1 MNWEEV
7 VNGKQRGVRLLL
19 RALLLVTAF
28 LSGCAVLTP
37 SQVKEV
43 GRFAEATQGYGTL
56 PGAVISMYGE
66 VAEENR
72 LLAVTG
78 YTFRPGD
85 ETADQALKDMKSAR
99 QRHREFNAAAN
110 QADEALQILNLYASA
125 LTILTSDDFNTSLDE
140 SATAVGKSLDKAIA
154 AYNDSYQKDFSL
166 IGSAAAQI
174 VRGAGGIYL
183 RYKQTVL
190 LKEYVGLA
198 DPLIEALTKD
208 VEDMIQEKVSPNLKD
223 LMTRVERE
231 FINSANHHGK
241 LDLGT
246 VVRINQIFYRLEGA
260 ESLADSAVSS
270 AKRYREAHRALKE
283 ALGKKQ
289 DLKGVIEQ
297 ITVLADE
304 VKAAR
309 KLKEKFE

>member
-1 MNWEEV
+1 ML
-7 VNGKQRGVRLLL
+7 RVRKLWFRLPL
-19 RALLLVTAF
+19 TAALLAITL

-43 GRFAEATQGYGTL
+43 ERFAQATQGYGAL

-85 ETADQALKDMKSAR
+85 ETAARALKDMESAR
-99 QRHREFNAAAN
+99 QKHREFTASAI
-110 QADEALQILNLYASA
+110 QADEALGILNLYASA
-125 LTILTSDDFNTSLDE
+125 LTILTSDSFTASLDE

-154 AYNDSYQKDFSL
+154 AYNDTYQKDFSL

-198 DPLIEALTKD
+198 DPLIEAITRD
-208 VEDMIQEKVSPNLKD
+208 VEDIIRDKVSPHLKD
-223 LMTRVERE
+223 LTARVERE
-231 FINSANHHGK
+231 FINSANHHGR
-241 LDLGT
+241 LDLST
-246 VVRINQIFYRLEGA
+246 VVRVNQIFYRLEGA
-260 ESLADSAVSS
+260 ESLADAAVSS
-270 AKRYREAHRALKE
+270 ARRYREAHRALKE

-309 KLKEKFE
+309 KLKKKFE

>member
-1 MNWEEV
+1 LQPSWA
-7 VNGKQRGVRLLL
+7 LTA
-19 RALLLVTAF
+19 ALLAITL
-28 LSGCAVLTP
+28 LSGCAVLNP

-56 PGAVISMYGE
+56 PGAVISVYGE

-72 LLAVTG
+72 LLAVT
-78 YTFRPGD
+78 
-85 ETADQALKDMKSAR
+85 AAAWALKDMKSAR
-99 QRHREFNAAAN
+99 QRHREFNEAAN
-110 QADEALQILNLYASA
+110 QADEALEILNLYASA

-174 VRGAGGIYL
+174 VRGAGGVYL

-198 DPLIEALTKD
+198 DPLIGALTKD
-208 VEDMIQEKVSPNLKD
+208 VEDMIQDKISPNLKN

-231 FINSANHHGK
+231 FINSANHHGR

-260 ESLADSAVSS
+260 ESLAEAAVSS

-283 ALGKKQ
+283 ALSKKQ

-309 KLKEKFE
+309 KLKKNFE

>member
-1 MNWEEV
+1 MGRKLGSSLPLTAV
-7 VNGKQRGVRLLL
+7 LLAITL
-19 RALLLVTAF
+19 

-43 GRFAEATQGYGTL
+43 ERFAQATQGYGAL

-66 VAEENR
+66 GAEENR

-78 YTFRPGD
+78 YTFRPG
-85 ETADQALKDMKSAR
+85 EKTADQALQDMKSAR
-99 QRHREFNAAAN
+99 QRRQEFTAAAKR
-110 QADEALQILNLYASA
+110 ADEALEILNIYAAA
-125 LTILTSDDFNTSLDE
+125 LTILTSDDFTASLDE
-140 SATAVGKSLDKAIA
+140 SATAVGKSLDRAISV
-154 AYNDSYQKDFSL
+154 YNDSYDKKFSM
-166 IGSAAAQI
+166 IGSAAAQV

-190 LKEYVGLA
+190 LKEYVERA
-198 DPLIEALTKD
+198 DPVIEVLTKD
-208 VEDMIQEKVSPNLKD
+208 VEDIIQDKVSPNLKD
-223 LMTRVERE
+223 LTARVERE
-231 FINSANHHGK
+231 FINSANHHVR
-241 LDLGT
+241 LDLST

-260 ESLADSAVSS
+260 EGLAGAAVSS

-283 ALGKKQ
+283 ALKKKQ

-297 ITVLADE
+297 ITVLAEE

-309 KLKEKFE
+309 KLKKKFE

>member
-1 MNWEEV
+1 LPLTV
-7 VNGKQRGVRLLL
+7 LLL
-19 RALLLVTAF
+19 LIMLI
-28 LSGCAVLTP
+28 SGCAVLTP

-43 GRFAEATQGYGTL
+43 GRLAEATQGYGAL

-78 YTFRPGD
+78 YTFRAGD
-85 ETADQALKDMKSAR
+85 ETAGQALEDMKSAR
-99 QRHREFNAAAN
+99 QRHREFTTAAA
-110 QADEALQILNLYASA
+110 QANEALEILNLYASA
-125 LTILTSDDFNTSLDE
+125 LTILTSDSFTASLDE
-140 SATAVGKSLDKAIA
+140 SATAVGKSLDKAIT

-166 IGSAAAQI
+166 IGSVAAQV

-183 RYKQTVL
+183 RYRQTVL

-198 DPLIEALTKD
+198 DPLIEALTRD
-208 VEDMIQEKVSPNLKD
+208 VEEIIRDKVSPHLKNL
-223 LMTRVERE
+223 TVRVERE
-231 FINSANHHGK
+231 FINSANHHGR
-241 LDLGT
+241 LDLST

-260 ESLADSAVSS
+260 ESLADAAVSS
-270 AKRYREAHRALKE
+270 AQRYRDAHRALKE

-289 DLKGVIEQ
+289 DLKGLIEQ

-309 KLKEKFE
+309 KIKKNFE

>member
-1 MNWEEV
+1 MGRKLGSSLPLTAV
-7 VNGKQRGVRLLL
+7 LLAIML
-19 RALLLVTAF
+19 

-43 GRFAEATQGYGTL
+43 ERFAQATQGYGAL

-66 VAEENR
+66 GAEENR

-85 ETADQALKDMKSAR
+85 KTADQALQDMKSAR
-99 QRHREFNAAAN
+99 QRRQEFAAAAKR
-110 QADEALQILNLYASA
+110 ADEALEILNIYAAA
-125 LTILTSDDFNTSLDE
+125 LTILTSDDFTTSLDE
-140 SATAVGKSLDKAIA
+140 SATAVGKSLDRAIG

-198 DPLIEALTKD
+198 DPLIEALTRD
-208 VEDMIQEKVSPNLKD
+208 VEDIIRDKVSPHLKD
-223 LMTRVERE
+223 LTARVERE
-231 FINSANHHGK
+231 FINSANHQGR
-241 LDLGT
+241 LDLST

-260 ESLADSAVSS
+260 ESLADAAISS
-270 AKRYREAHRALKE
+270 AKRYGDAHRALKE

-297 ITVLADE
+297 TTVLADE

-309 KLKEKFE
+309 KLKKKFE

>member
-1 MNWEEV
+1 M
-7 VNGKQRGVRLLL
+7 GRKSGVSLPL
-19 RALLLVTAF
+19 TAVWLAITL

-43 GRFAEATQGYGTL
+43 GRFAQATAGYGAL
-56 PGAVISMYGE
+56 PGSVISMYGE

-85 ETADQALKDMKSAR
+85 ETADQALQDMKSAR
-99 QRHREFNAAAN
+99 QRHREFTAAAK
-110 QADEALQILNLYASA
+110 QADEALEILNIYASA
-125 LTILTSDDFNTSLDE
+125 LTILTSDDFTASLDE
-140 SATAVGKSLDKAIA
+140 SATAVGKSLDKAIT
-154 AYNDSYQKDFSL
+154 AYNESYDKKFSF
-166 IGSAAAQI
+166 IGSAAAQV

-190 LKEYVGLA
+190 LKEYVEHA
-198 DPLIEALTKD
+198 DPLIETLTKD
-208 VEDMIQEKVSPNLKD
+208 VEDLIRDRVSPNLKD
-223 LMTRVERE
+223 LLARVERE
-231 FINSANHHGK
+231 FINSANHHAR

-260 ESLADSAVSS
+260 EGLAGAAVSS

-283 ALGKKQ
+283 TLGKKQ

-309 KLKEKFE
+309 KLKKKFE

>member
-1 MNWEEV
+1 MLRV
-7 VNGKQRGVRLLL
+7 GKLQFGWQAGAVWLAITLI
-19 RALLLVTAF
+19 
-28 LSGCAVLTP
+28 SGCAVLTP

-43 GRFAEATQGYGTL
+43 GRFAQATEGYGAV
-56 PGAVISMYGE
+56 PGAVISMYGQ

-78 YTFRPGD
+78 YTFRAGD
-85 ETADQALKDMKSAR
+85 RTADQALEDMSSAR
-99 QRHREFNAAAN
+99 QRHREFTAAAK
-110 QADEALQILNLYASA
+110 QADEALEILSLYASA
-125 LTILTSDDFNTSLDE
+125 LTILTSDSFSTSLDE
-140 SATAVGKSLDKAIA
+140 SATAVGKSLDKAIL

-166 IGSAAAQI
+166 IGSTAAQV

-198 DPLIEALTKD
+198 DPLVEALTRD
-208 VEDMIQEKVSPNLKD
+208 VENMIQEKVSPNLKN
-223 LMTRVERE
+223 LMARVERE
-231 FINSANHHGK
+231 FINSANHHGR
-241 LDLGT
+241 LDLDT

-260 ESLADSAVSS
+260 ESLADAAVSS
-270 AKRYREAHRALKE
+270 AKRYRDAHRALKE

-304 VKAAR
+304 VNAAR
-309 KLKEKFE
+309 KLKKNFE

>member
-1 MNWEEV
+1 M
-7 VNGKQRGVRLLL
+7 RSSSPFAATLLAITL
-19 RALLLVTAF
+19 

-43 GRFAEATQGYGTL
+43 ERFAQATQGYGTL

-72 LLAVTG
+72 LLAITG
-78 YTFRPGD
+78 YTFRHGD
-85 ETADQALKDMKSAR
+85 KTADQALQDMKSSR
-99 QRHREFNAAAN
+99 QRHREFTAAAA
-110 QADEALQILNLYASA
+110 QADEALEILNLYAPA
-125 LTILTSDDFNTSLDE
+125 LTILTSDNFTSSLDE
-140 SATAVGKSLDKAIA
+140 SATAVGKSLDKAIS
-154 AYNDSYQKDFSL
+154 AYNDSYQKNFSL
-166 IGSAAAQI
+166 IGSAAAQV

-208 VEDMIQEKVSPNLKD
+208 VEDLIRDKISPHLKD
-223 LMTRVERE
+223 LTARVERE
-231 FINSANHHGK
+231 FINSANHHGR
-241 LDLGT
+241 LDLST
-246 VVRINQIFYRLEGA
+246 VVRINRVFYRLEGA
-260 ESLADSAVSS
+260 ESLAEAAVSS
-270 AKRYREAHRALKE
+270 ARRYREAHRALKE

-304 VKAAR
+304 VKAAQ
-309 KLKEKFE
+309 KLKKNFE

>member
-1 MNWEEV
+1 ML
-7 VNGKQRGVRLLL
+7 RVRKL
-19 RALLLVTAF
+19 RSSLALTAALLTITL

-43 GRFAEATQGYGTL
+43 ERFAEATQGYGAL

-78 YTFRPGD
+78 YTFRVGD
-85 ETADQALKDMKSAR
+85 KTADQALQDMKSAR
-99 QRHREFNAAAN
+99 QRHREFTAAAA
-110 QADEALQILNLYASA
+110 QADEALEILILYASA
-125 LTILTSDDFNTSLDE
+125 LTLLTSDSFTASLDE

-154 AYNDSYQKDFSL
+154 AYNDSYQRDFSL
-166 IGSAAAQI
+166 IGSVAAQV

-198 DPLIEALTKD
+198 NPLIEALTKD
-208 VEDMIQEKVSPNLKD
+208 VEDIIRDKVSPHLKD
-223 LMTRVERE
+223 LTVRVERE

-241 LDLGT
+241 LDLST
-246 VVRINQIFYRLEGA
+246 VVRVNQIFYRLEGA
-260 ESLADSAVSS
+260 ESLADAAVSS
-270 AKRYREAHRALKE
+270 AKRYRAAHRALKE
-283 ALGKKQ
+283 ALSKKQ

-309 KLKEKFE
+309 KLKKKFE

>member
-1 MNWEEV
+1 M
-7 VNGKQRGVRLLL
+7 L
-19 RALLLVTAF
+19 RERKWQPSLALTAALLAITL

-43 GRFAEATQGYGTL
+43 GRFAEATQGYGAL

-66 VAEENR
+66 AAEENR

-85 ETADQALKDMKSAR
+85 KTADQALQDMKSAR
-99 QRHREFNAAAN
+99 QRRQEFTAAGK
-110 QADEALQILNLYASA
+110 QADEALEILDLYASA

-183 RYKQTVL
+183 RYRQTVL

-208 VEDMIQEKVSPNLKD
+208 VEDIIRDKVSPHLKD
-223 LMTRVERE
+223 LTARVERE
-231 FINSANHHGK
+231 FINSANHHGR
-241 LDLGT
+241 LDLST
-246 VVRINQIFYRLEGA
+246 VVRINQIFSRLEGA
-260 ESLADSAVSS
+260 ESLAEAAVSS

>member
-1 MNWEEV
+1 M
-7 VNGKQRGVRLLL
+7 L
-19 RALLLVTAF
+19 RERKLQPSWALTFALLAIAL
-28 LSGCAVLTP
+28 LSGCAVLTS

-43 GRFAEATQGYGTL
+43 GRFAEATQGYGAL
-56 PGAVISMYGE
+56 PGAVISMYGK

-85 ETADQALKDMKSAR
+85 ETAARALKDMKSAR

-110 QADEALQILNLYASA
+110 QADEALEILNLYASA

-174 VRGAGGIYL
+174 VRGAAGIYL

-208 VEDMIQEKVSPNLKD
+208 VEDMIQNKVSPHLKD

-231 FINSANHHGK
+231 FINSANHHGR
-241 LDLGT
+241 LDLSS
-246 VVRINQIFYRLEGA
+246 VVRINQIFYRLERA
-260 ESLADSAVSS
+260 ESLADAAVSS

-283 ALGKKQ
+283 ALSKKQ
-289 DLKGVIEQ
+289 DLKGVVEQ

-309 KLKEKFE
+309 KLKKNFE

>member
-1 MNWEEV
+1 M
-7 VNGKQRGVRLLL
+7 GRKSGVSLPL
-19 RALLLVTAF
+19 TAAWLAITL

-37 SQVKEV
+37 SQVKE
-43 GRFAEATQGYGTL
+43 GERFAQATQGYGAL

-85 ETADQALKDMKSAR
+85 KTADQALQDMKSAR
-99 QRHREFNAAAN
+99 QRHREFTAAAK
-110 QADEALQILNLYASA
+110 QADEALEILNIYASA
-125 LTILTSDDFNTSLDE
+125 LTILTSDDFTASLDE

-154 AYNDSYQKDFSL
+154 AYNDSYQKNFSL

-190 LKEYVGLA
+190 LKQYVGLA
-198 DPLIEALTKD
+198 DPLIEALTRD
-208 VEDMIQEKVSPNLKD
+208 VEDIIQDKVSPHLKD

-241 LDLGT
+241 LDLST

-260 ESLADSAVSS
+260 ESLADAAISS
-270 AKRYREAHRALKE
+270 AKRYRDAHRALKE

-309 KLKEKFE
+309 KLKKKFE

>member
-1 MNWEEV
+1 V
-7 VNGKQRGVRLLL
+7 GRKLRPILPLTVTLLAITL
-19 RALLLVTAF
+19 

-43 GRFAEATQGYGTL
+43 GRFAEATQGYGVL

-78 YTFRPGD
+78 YAFRAGD
-85 ETADQALKDMKSAR
+85 ETANLALQDMKSAR
-99 QRHREFNAAAN
+99 QRHREFTASAI
-110 QADEALQILNLYASA
+110 QADEALGILNLYASA
-125 LTILTSDDFNTSLDE
+125 LIILTSDDFTASLDE
-140 SATAVGKSLDKAIA
+140 SATAVGKSLDKAIK

-166 IGSAAAQI
+166 IGSVAAQV

-183 RYKQTVL
+183 RYKQTTL

-198 DPLIEALTKD
+198 DPLIEALTRD
-208 VEDMIQEKVSPNLKD
+208 VEDMILEKVSPHLKD
-223 LMTRVERE
+223 LTTRVERE
-231 FINSANHHGK
+231 FRNSANHHGK

-246 VVRINQIFYRLEGA
+246 VERINQIFYRLEGA
-260 ESLADSAVSS
+260 ESLANAAVSS

-289 DLKGVIEQ
+289 DLKGLIEQ

-309 KLKEKFE
+309 KLKKNFE

>member
-1 MNWEEV
+1 MRRELRSISPLTAV
-7 VNGKQRGVRLLL
+7 LLAMTL
-19 RALLLVTAF
+19 

-43 GRFAEATQGYGTL
+43 GRFAQATQGYGAL

-78 YTFRPGD
+78 YTFRVGD
-85 ETADQALKDMKSAR
+85 KTADQALENMKSAR
-99 QRHREFNAAAN
+99 QRHREFTAAGR
-110 QADEALQILNLYASA
+110 QADEALEILDLYASA
-125 LTILTSDDFNTSLDE
+125 LTILTSDDFSASLDE

-166 IGSAAAQI
+166 IGSVAAQV

-183 RYKQTVL
+183 RYKQTML

-208 VEDMIQEKVSPNLKD
+208 VEDLIRDRISPHLKD
-223 LMTRVERE
+223 LTARVERE

-241 LDLGT
+241 LDLST
-246 VVRINQIFYRLEGA
+246 VVRINQVFYRLEGA
-260 ESLADSAVSS
+260 ESLAEAAVSS
-270 AKRYREAHRALKE
+270 AQRYRDAHRALKE

-309 KLKEKFE
+309 KLKKNFE